1 VIKSLRLLQQLT
13 KLDRAVTL
21 WQLFSELESKL
32 EIIVTFMG
40 LLELIKIEEIKV
52 EQEMNFSEIKIYKVE
67 RDSA

>member
-1 VIKSLRLLQQLT
+1 MQQLT